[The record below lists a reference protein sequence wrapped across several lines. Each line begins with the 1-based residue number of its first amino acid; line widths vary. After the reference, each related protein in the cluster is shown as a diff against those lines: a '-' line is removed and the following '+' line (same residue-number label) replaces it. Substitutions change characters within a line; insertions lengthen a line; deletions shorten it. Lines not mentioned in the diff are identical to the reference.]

1 MKKIILYVFTICILL
16 VNTAF
21 ADSAGT
27 PCASAVIA
35 TEIAQSAP
43 EIDEN
48 ASEEAVKQWIYSVLS
63 DKDVLTR
70 VLNCPEIS
78 SLSPEDTI
86 TFSPIQFTFPN
97 GREIN
102 LNYETQPKILTQRL
116 TISEKRG
123 LPSDNPNPRVGAQND
138 DTVWTNTDPAWYGIM
153 VVESGTLNQFVG
165 PDKNNTISV
174 KYINDNIDKLY
185 PSGLNCTSRSALA
198 EDHCAINRA
207 VHNTVGVEGDTND
220 YYVAGDI
227 NLEWIGYAEIA
238 LDVVITVVT
247 FGSGAIA
254 SAAVKGARSLRALN
268 GMRNT
273 LKTLRAT
280 DSVRDYIKYTGQA
293 KRLTEELKTIDKVAD
308 AKKYAEKTKEL
319 EKIQDTVKT
328 LENTDDV
335 KKYRDTSKTFSDLNS
350 YRHTLKGAEFRKI
363 PKRGNVAVR
372 GVRATRATIKTLKAV
387 TTGNR
392 LIKRGAKLGKASKL
406 STRVR
411 DYLFHQTLKAAGV
424 LAKAQMATGAIYGA
438 LQSIGGAMYNFTETS
453 TGEFTNNIDFKPLL
467 LLSADDIQGQEDTI
481 NYGMWLMWYGDSQSP
496 ADDDA
501 AYLQAMDFAA
511 KFHEDLLDIQDDTSS
526 PCNIDIY
533 VVRPILRNP
542 DSSNPEIYY
551 LIMNDTPWTTH
562 D

>member
-1 MKKIILYVFTICILL
+1 MLTRIVCILYFLCLPWS
-16 VNTAF
+16 AF

-27 PCASAVIA
+27 PCASAVISK
-35 TEIAQSAP
+35 EIAQSAP

-48 ASEEAVKQWIYSVLS
+48 TSEQSVKQWIYSVLS
-63 DKDVLTR
+63 DKTVLTN
-70 VLNCPEIS
+70 VLKCPEIA

-97 GREIN
+97 GREIVI
-102 LNYETQPKILTQRL
+102 NYETQQKILTQRL

-123 LPSDNPNPRVGAQND
+123 LPSDDPNPRVGDKND
-138 DTVWTNTDPAWYGIM
+138 DSVWTNTDPAWYGIM
-153 VVESGTLNQFVG
+153 VVESGALNQFVG

-174 KYINDNIDKLY
+174 KYINDNIDTLY

-198 EDHCAINRA
+198 EDNCAINRA
-207 VHNTVGVEGDTND
+207 VTNTVGIEGDTND

-238 LDVVITVVT
+238 LDVVITVAT
-247 FGSGAIA
+247 FGTGTLALGA
-254 SAAVKGARSLRALN
+254 VRGAQSLRALN

-280 DSVRDYIKYTGQA
+280 DTVRDYIKYTGQA
-293 KRLTEELKTIDKVAD
+293 NRLTAELKTIDRVAD
-308 AKKYAEKTKEL
+308 ATKYAEKTKEL

-328 LENTDDV
+328 LENADDV
-335 KKYRDTSKTFSDLNS
+335 KKYRETSKTFSDLNS

-363 PKRGNVAVR
+363 PNRGNVAVR
-372 GVRATRATIKTLKAV
+372 SVRATRAAAKTLKAV
-387 TTGNR
+387 TTGNK
-392 LIKRGAKLGKASKL
+392 LIKRGAKLGRASKL

-411 DYLFHQTLKAAGV
+411 DYLFHSTLKTAGV
-424 LAKAQMATGAIYGA
+424 LAKMQMATGAIYGA
-438 LQSIGGAMYNFTETS
+438 LQTVGGLMYDFTETS
-453 TGEFTNNIDFKPLL
+453 TGEFTNDIDFKPLL

-496 ADDDA
+496 MDDDA

-511 KFHEDLLDIQDDTSS
+511 KFHEDLLDIQEDSAS
-526 PCNIDIY
+526 PCDIDIF
-533 VVRPILRNP
+533 VVRPIIRNP
-542 DSSNPEIYY
+542 DSQNPELYY

>member
-1 MKKIILYVFTICILL
+1 MLTRIVCILYFLCLPWS
-16 VNTAF
+16 AF

-27 PCASAVIA
+27 PCASAVISE
-35 TEIAQSAP
+35 EIAQSAP

-48 ASEEAVKQWIYSVLS
+48 TSEQSVKQWIYSVLS
-63 DKDVLTR
+63 DKTVLTN
-70 VLNCPEIS
+70 VLKCPEIAS
-78 SLSPEDTI
+78 ISPEDTI

-97 GREIN
+97 GREIVI
-102 LNYETQPKILTQRL
+102 NYETQQKILTQRL

-123 LPSDNPNPRVGAQND
+123 LPSDDPNPRVGDKND
-138 DTVWTNTDPAWYGIM
+138 DSVWTNTDPAWYGIM
-153 VVESGTLNQFVG
+153 VVESGALNQFVG

-174 KYINDNIDKLY
+174 KYINDNIDTLY

-198 EDHCAINRA
+198 EDNCAINRA
-207 VHNTVGVEGDTND
+207 VTNTVGIEGDTND

-238 LDVVITVVT
+238 LDVVITVAT
-247 FGSGAIA
+247 FGTGTLALGA
-254 SAAVKGARSLRALN
+254 VRGAQSLRALN

-280 DSVRDYIKYTGQA
+280 DTVRDYIKYTGQA
-293 KRLTEELKTIDKVAD
+293 NRLTAELKTIDRVTD
-308 AKKYAEKTKEL
+308 ATKYAEKTKEL

-328 LENTDDV
+328 LENADDV
-335 KKYRDTSKTFSDLNS
+335 KKYRETSKTFSDLNS

-363 PKRGNVAVR
+363 PNRGNVAVR
-372 GVRATRATIKTLKAV
+372 GVRATRAAFKTLKAV
-387 TTGNR
+387 TNGNK
-392 LIKRGAKLGKASKL
+392 LIKRGAKLGRASKL

-411 DYLFHQTLKAAGV
+411 DYLFHSTLKTAGV
-424 LAKAQMATGAIYGA
+424 LAKMQMATGAIYGA
-438 LQSIGGAMYNFTETS
+438 LQTVGGLMYDFTETS
-453 TGEFTNNIDFKPLL
+453 TGEFTNDIDFKPLL

-496 ADDDA
+496 MDDDA

-511 KFHEDLLDIQDDTSS
+511 KFHEDLLDIQEDSAS
-526 PCNIDIY
+526 PCDIDIF
-533 VVRPILRNP
+533 VVRPIIRNP
-542 DSSNPEIYY
+542 DSQNPELYY

>member
-1 MKKIILYVFTICILL
+1 MLTRIVCILYFLCLPWS
-16 VNTAF
+16 AF

-27 PCASAVIA
+27 PCASAVISEA
-35 TEIAQSAP
+35 IAQSAP

-48 ASEEAVKQWIYSVLS
+48 TSEQSVKQWIYSVLS
-63 DKDVLTR
+63 DKTVLTN
-70 VLNCPEIS
+70 VLKCPEIA

-97 GREIN
+97 GREIVI
-102 LNYETQPKILTQRL
+102 NYETQQKILTQRL
-116 TISEKRG
+116 TISEKRD
-123 LPSDNPNPRVGAQND
+123 LPSDDPNPRVGDKND
-138 DTVWTNTDPAWYGIM
+138 DSIWTNTDPAWYGIM
-153 VVESGTLNQFVG
+153 VVESGALNQFVG

-174 KYINDNIDKLY
+174 KYINDNIDTLY

-198 EDHCAINRA
+198 EDNCAINRA
-207 VHNTVGVEGDTND
+207 VTNTVGIEGDTND

-238 LDVVITVVT
+238 LDVVITVAT
-247 FGSGAIA
+247 FGTGTLALG
-254 SAAVKGARSLRALN
+254 AVKGAQSLRALN

-280 DSVRDYIKYTGQA
+280 DTVRDYIKYTGQA
-293 KRLTEELKTIDKVAD
+293 NRLTAELKTIDRVTD
-308 AKKYAEKTKEL
+308 ATKYAEKTKEL

-328 LENTDDV
+328 LENADDV
-335 KKYRDTSKTFSDLNS
+335 KKYRETSKTFSDLNS

-363 PKRGNVAVR
+363 PNRGNVAVR
-372 GVRATRATIKTLKAV
+372 GVRATRAALKTLKAV
-387 TTGNR
+387 TNGNK
-392 LIKRGAKLGKASKL
+392 LIKRGAKLGRASKL

-411 DYLFHQTLKAAGV
+411 DYLFHSTLKTAGV
-424 LAKAQMATGAIYGA
+424 LAKMQMATGAIYGA
-438 LQSIGGAMYNFTETS
+438 LQTVGGLMYDFTETS
-453 TGEFTNNIDFKPLL
+453 TGEFTNDIDFKPLL

-496 ADDDA
+496 MDDDA

-511 KFHEDLLDIQDDTSS
+511 KFHEDLLDIQEDSAS
-526 PCNIDIY
+526 PCDIDIF
-533 VVRPILRNP
+533 VVRPIIRNP
-542 DSSNPEIYY
+542 DSQNPELYY